1 METNTCNSFLWQR
14 NVIDE
19 YKPLSDEEIK
29 AKLQVNSLP
38 FAVLMGQIE
47 HDFNIGSVI
56 RAANSFGA
64 SKIFYYGKKHFD
76 RRGCL
81 GTYKYSTVEY
91 LSSFDQVKA
100 LKDDYTFVGLE
111 NNNPKTQKII
121 SYIWSPKPLIIIG
134 EEGNGI
140 QPELLELCDSLV
152 EIPSRGSVRS
162 LNAAQAAAIAM
173 FDYTMKVENI

>member
-1 METNTCNSFLWQR
+1 MKTDTPNSFLWQR

-19 YKPLSDEEIK
+19 YKTLSDIEIK
-29 AKLQVNSLP
+29 DKLVSSALP

-64 SKIFYYGKKHFD
+64 SKVFYYGRKHFD

-81 GTYKYSTVEY
+81 GTYKYCEVKH
-91 LSSFDQVKA
+91 LPSFDEVKA

-111 NNNPKTQKII
+111 NNNPKTQKIEN
-121 SYIWSPKPLIIIG
+121 YIWNPKSLIIIG
-134 EEGNGI
+134 EESNGI
-140 QPELLELCDSLV
+140 QPELLELCDALV

-162 LNAAQAAAIAM
+162 LNAAQAAGVAM
-173 FDYTMKVENI
+173 YDYTVKMEQ